1 MANNESSKP
10 SGGKKRGDPSPEPVV
25 DHFGILL
32 EESESFCAAMGLP
45 RDLVIQIVRTDSD
58 WAFILKIDA
67 LLEAASKAV
76 IRHGLRFK
84 LLNRVIQNDTLGDF
98 VDSLP
103 MAGRTSLLV
112 LLDAAGF
119 SPEDCGVVEAVRKVR
134 NAYAHNIKNA
144 DTKLIELIK
153 QRGDKSQLIKQLS
166 PIASY
171 EEKSLIASYEKDERY
186 LRFMV
191 ATSAMRVLFL
201 VYHLSLK
208 PRGTKPSGPYKPR
221 VVRS

>member
-1 MANNESSKP
+1 MANKKSSKP
-10 SGGKKRGDPSPEPVV
+10 SKGRKRSDSSKESEV
-25 DHFGILL
+25 DDFGILL
-32 EESESFCAAMGLP
+32 EDSEKFCAALGL
-45 RDLVIQIVRTDSD
+45 RQDLILQIARTDSD

-76 IRHGLRFK
+76 IRRGLRFK
-84 LLNRVIQNDTLGDF
+84 LLNRVIQNDTLGEF

-119 SPEDCGVVEAVRKVR
+119 SPEDCGLIEGVRKLR

-166 PIASY
+166 PIATY
-171 EEKSLIASYEKDERY
+171 EEKSLIASYEKDGGY
-186 LRFMV
+186 LRFLITM
-191 ATSAMRVLFL
+191 SAMRVLFM

-208 PRGTKPSGPYKPR
+208 PFGIKPSGPYKPR

>member
-1 MANNESSKP
+1 
-10 SGGKKRGDPSPEPVV
+10 
-25 DHFGILL
+25 
-32 EESESFCAAMGLP
+32 MGLP
-45 RDLVIQIVRTDSD
+45 RDLIMQIVRTDSD

-84 LLNRVIQNDTLGDF
+84 LLNRVIQKDTLGEF

-103 MAGRTSLLV
+103 MAGRTSLLI
-112 LLDAAGF
+112 LLDAAEF

-166 PIASY
+166 PIETY
-171 EEKSLIASYEKDERY
+171 DEKSLIASYEKDGRY
-186 LRFMV
+186 LRFMIT
-191 ATSAMRVLFL
+191 TSAMRFLFV

-208 PRGTKPSGPYKPR
+208 PPGIYHLSLKPPGTKPSGPYKPQ